1 MIILNALRAVA
12 IVAGVT
18 GLAACQTTATTPVSA
33 EQAVSLY
40 SGIWDGHFINRQ
52 GTKYPVTLSLNGQ
65 NNQIRGKAKIP
76 DSTYDEAP
84 SVSGTY
90 SGNATKLESSSG
102 FKYDLAM
109 SVAEDGGYWLMGPVT
124 GPNTGRLE
132 LRRK

>member
-1 MIILNALRAVA
+1 MMVLNTLRAVA
-12 IVAGVT
+12 IAASIT
-18 GLAACQTTATTPVSA
+18 GLAACQTTTTTPVSA

-40 SGIWDGHFINRQ
+40 SGTWDGHFINRQ

-65 NNQIRGKAKIP
+65 NGRVTGQAKIP
-76 DSTYDEAP
+76 DSTFDEEP

-90 SGNATKLESSSG
+90 RGNAAKLESSSG

-109 SVAEDGGYWLMGPVT
+109 SVAEDGGYWLKGPVT